1 MLSHNNRKGG
11 PFSPLQG
18 ASDHLEVLS
27 EMGHIEPTHFVIGR
41 P

>member
-1 MLSHNNRKGG
+1 MQSHNRKEE
-11 PFSPLQG
+11 PLRPLQR

>member
-1 MLSHNNRKGG
+1 MQSHNRKEE
-11 PFSPLQG
+11 PLGHLKG

-27 EMGHIEPTHFVIGR
+27 EMGQIEPTHFVIGR